1 MPSEMKQETLAE
13 PEIIDNPK
21 WKTTMQNTKR
31 LIGL

>member
-1 MPSEMKQETLAE
+1 MPKAVKQETLAE

-21 WKTTMQNTKR
+21 WKTGMQNTKR

>member
-1 MPSEMKQETLAE
+1 MPNPTTQETLE

-21 WKTTMQNTKR
+21 WKTSMQNTKR

>member
-1 MPSEMKQETLAE
+1 MPNPVKQEVLVE